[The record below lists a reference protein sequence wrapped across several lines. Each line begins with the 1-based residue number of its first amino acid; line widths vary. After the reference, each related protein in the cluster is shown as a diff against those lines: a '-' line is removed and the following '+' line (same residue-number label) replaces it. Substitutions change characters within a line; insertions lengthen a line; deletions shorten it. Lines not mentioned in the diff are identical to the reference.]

1 MHSHQTSRLTVY
13 MSSLGNRLN
22 LRHIFRAFV
31 VNMKLGW
38 NQEGNW
44 APPLIYLMFAL
55 IAPIAGVLMLVF
67 MYLVVKGGST
77 DLSFLNFIL
86 TGSTVFLF
94 IRQVLQGAGFAVVE
108 DREHYRVLRYIY
120 IAPVPFAVQIAGRI
134 GVKLVVASLGVIA
147 TFAIGHIFLG
157 ISFRPDGV
165 LWVWFFGSFTL
176 GLIGLMAIGWTLSST
191 MLLIDRMGWIWAEGL
206 AGLMFLA
213 SGAIIPFT
221 LLPTPFVYFGSL
233 LPTTYWVELWRLSLF
248 GSGSVMALGNVEPAL
263 LWIRLVL
270 TSTVWIVVAIAWYY
284 AADRIARRFSRI
296 ERETFY

>member
-1 MHSHQTSRLTVY
+1 M
-13 MSSLGNRLN
+13 N
-22 LRHIFRAFV
+22 LKHLFRAFI

-44 APPLIYLMFAL
+44 APPLLYLLFAL

-67 MYLVVKGGST
+67 MYLVVKGDST
-77 DLSFLNFIL
+77 DQSFLLFIL

-120 IAPVPFAVQIAGRI
+120 IAPVPFVVQIAGRI
-134 GVKLVVASLGVIA
+134 GVKLVIASLGVIA
-147 TFAIGHIFLG
+147 TFAIGYIFLE

-165 LWVWFFGSFTL
+165 LWDWFFGSFVL
-176 GLIGLMAIGWTLSST
+176 GIIGLAAIGWALASM
-191 MLLIDRMGWIWAEGL
+191 MLLIDRMGWIWAEGF

-213 SGAIIPFT
+213 SGAIIPFA
-221 LLPTPFVYFGSL
+221 LLPSPFTFFGSL

-248 GSGSVMALGNVEPAL
+248 GSASVLALGNVEPQL
-263 LWIRLVL
+263 LWIKLAL
-270 TSTVWIVVAIAWYY
+270 SSTVWMIFALVWSYVA
-284 AADRIARRFSRI
+284 DSIARRLGKI
-296 ERETFY
+296 EQITFY